1 MAKAKRPAK
10 KAKAKPAKKA
20 AKSKSKNTNKTQL
33 TGASVEE
40 YLANIADESRRKDCQ
55 ALTKL
60 LAAVMNEKPRMW
72 GPGIVGFGSYRYK
85 YESGREGEIC
95 LVGFSSR
102 ADSISVYVMV
112 DAPGQQELLPKL
124 GKHKTSTKAC
134 VYVKR
139 LSDID
144 QDVLKAV
151 IRNSVAELKRL
162 HP

>member
-1 MAKAKRPAK
+1 MAKAKRPAG
-10 KAKAKPAKKA
+10 KAKAKAAKKA
-20 AKSKSKNTNKTQL
+20 AKSTPKNTNKTQL
-33 TGASVEE
+33 TGASVDG
-40 YLANIADESRRKDCQ
+40 YLAKISDESRRKDCQ

-60 LAAVMNEKPRMW
+60 MAEVMNEKPRMW
-72 GPGIVGFGSYRYK
+72 GPAIVGFGSYRYK

-102 ADSISVYVMV
+102 ADSISVYVML
-112 DAPGQQELLPKL
+112 DAPGQQQLLPRL

-134 VYVKR
+134 LYVKR

-144 QDVLKAV
+144 LDVLKQV
-151 IRNSVAELKRL
+151 IGNSVAELRRL